1 MLNNLTN
8 FLSIIAK
15 DRIKKKLEPS
25 DIIAIGTKQSS
36 KLGDYK
42 PTAIVYADLE
52 NQIKTEVLSNIPAPV
67 VVQPL
72 YKTLQLKVSQS
83 GSSVPTVTVL
93 NNDFPGL
100 TFTSNYATTG
110 MYYLEFN
117 QSIFNA
123 STTFWLVSPAVA
135 SHIGCSLTGSNI
147 FQIKTRLFNGTMTD
161 GILNNTLI
169 EIRVYS

>member
-52 NQIKTEVLSNIPAPV
+52 AQLLASVPV
-67 VVQPL
+67 ASP
-72 YKTLQLKVSQS
+72 VSQVATS
-83 GSSVPTVTVL
+83 IWANRFTPVGSITEDIILPPGNFTYPSPMLIGVGGSVTV
-93 NNDFPGL
+93 PVGTTL
-100 TFTSNYATTG
+100 T
-110 MYYLEFN
+110 
-117 QSIFNA
+117 
-123 STTFWLVSPAVA
+123 VV
-135 SHIGCSLTGSNI
+135 
-147 FQIKTRLFNGTMTD
+147 
-161 GILNNTLI
+161 
-169 EIRVYS
+169 